1 MLRTGSSCSSQR
13 AALDAQQPRCFV
25 IDPLSAIINID
36 ADASLRRLPEQLL
49 ALTKAVGITLV
60 CTSLLSGSDA
70 LTEGSSIQVST
81 VADTWIHISYAVLAG
96 ERNRALTIIKSRGTE
111 HSNQVRELILDASGI
126 TLADDTL
133 PWARLV
139 ATIRRQLPRA
149 GVLAWRH
156 EDWSR
161 VWPQVLDAMVVAAS
175 HAPPFDTSRP
185 ALLAQCYSRAVASD
199 VKLTLLHS
207 FPLDHPVAV
216 LRAAGTAA
224 EDLRRTPLY
233 ALDRSQDFDH
243 LTTLYLPPISPHGA
257 YSRLQEIVAHLR
269 APNGCPWD
277 REQTM
282 QTLRKDLLEE
292 TYELLEALDEDDD
305 EKAAE
310 ELGDLTLIVAMLAQ
324 IASEEEHFQ
333 WPRVMELICDKLIRR
348 HPHVFGDVEVS
359 GVEDVLA
366 NWAAIKEQ
374 EASGRSQVARSPG
387 AEQSGSGRKE
397 SILDSVPKALPALML
412 ASKYQS
418 RLARA
423 EIEPELAEADPIG
436 VALWNLVSAA
446 RGAGVD
452 AETVLRDLCRQVADH
467 VE

>member
-1 MLRTGSSCSSQR
+1 MTTITIIGLGPGDPGLVTRSAWEALETAGEVYLRTSR
-13 AALDAQQPRCFV
+13 HPTVAALPPSLAIHSFDAIYEAAEDFAAVYAQIAV
-25 IDPLSAIINID
+25 KIV
-36 ADASLRRLPEQLL
+36 
-49 ALTKAVGITLV
+49 ALGTRPQGVL
-60 CTSLLSGSDA
+60 
-70 LTEGSSIQVST
+70 
-81 VADTWIHISYAVLAG
+81 YAVPGDPTVG
-96 ERNRALTIIKSRGTE
+96 E
-111 HSNQVRELILDASGI
+111 
-126 TLADDTL
+126 
-133 PWARLV
+133 
-139 ATIRRQLPRA
+139 ATTWLIRRQAAQA
-149 GVLAWRH
+149 GLVV
-156 EDWSR
+156 R
-161 VWPQVLDAMVVAAS
+161 VIPGVSFVEPACWALGLDPLERDGLQVLDAMVVAAS

-185 ALLAQCYSRAVASD
+185 ALLAQCYNRAVASD

-207 FPLDHPVAV
+207 FPPDHTMTV

-224 EDLRRTPLY
+224 EDLRRMPLY

-243 LTTLYLPPISPHGA
+243 LTTLYVQPISPHGA
-257 YSRLQEIVAHLR
+257 YRRLQEIVAHLR

-292 TYELLEALDEDDD
+292 TYELLEALDDDDD

-324 IASEEEHFQ
+324 IASEEERFQ
-333 WPRVMELICDKLIRR
+333 WPVVMELICDKLIRR

-359 GVEDVLA
+359 GVEEVLA

-374 EASGRSQVARSPG
+374 EASARSQVARSPG
-387 AEQSGSGRKE
+387 VEQSGGGKKE

-452 AETVLRDLCRQVADH
+452 AETALRDLCRQVADQ

>member
-1 MLRTGSSCSSQR
+1 MTTITIIGLGPGDPGLVTRSAWEALETAGEIYLRTSRHPTVAELPPDMTIHSFDAIYEAAEDFAEVYRQIAAEIVALGSRPQGVLYAVPGDPTVGEATTWLIR
-13 AALDAQQPRCFV
+13 RLAAQAGLVVRVIPGVSFV
-25 IDPLSAIINID
+25 EPACWALGLDPL
-36 ADASLRRLPEQLL
+36 
-49 ALTKAVGITLV
+49 
-60 CTSLLSGSDA
+60 
-70 LTEGSSIQVST
+70 
-81 VADTWIHISYAVLAG
+81 
-96 ERNRALTIIKSRGTE
+96 ERDGL
-111 HSNQVRELILDASGI
+111 
-126 TLADDTL
+126 
-133 PWARLV
+133 
-139 ATIRRQLPRA
+139 
-149 GVLAWRH
+149 
-156 EDWSR
+156 
-161 VWPQVLDAMVVAAS
+161 QVLDAMVVAAS

-207 FPLDHPVAV
+207 FPPDHPVTV

-324 IASEEEHFQ
+324 IASEEERFQ
-333 WPRVMELICDKLIRR
+333 WPVVMELICDKLIRR

-387 AEQSGSGRKE
+387 AEQSGSGRR
-397 SILDSVPKALPALML
+397 IDPG
-412 ASKYQS
+412 Q
-418 RLARA
+418 RA
-423 EIEPELAEADPIG
+423 EG
-436 VALWNLVSAA
+436 F
-446 RGAGVD
+446 AGVD
-452 AETVLRDLCRQVADH
+452 VGEQVPEPAGACRD
-467 VE
+467 

>member
-1 MLRTGSSCSSQR
+1 MTTITIIGLGPGDPGLVTRSAWEALEAAGEIYLRTSR
-13 AALDAQQPRCFV
+13 HPTVAALPPDMTIHSFDAIYEAAEDFAEVYRQIAAQIVALGSRPQGVLYAVPGDPTVGEATTWLIRRLAAQAGLAVRIIPGVSFV
-25 IDPLSAIINID
+25 EPACWALELDPL
-36 ADASLRRLPEQLL
+36 
-49 ALTKAVGITLV
+49 
-60 CTSLLSGSDA
+60 
-70 LTEGSSIQVST
+70 
-81 VADTWIHISYAVLAG
+81 
-96 ERNRALTIIKSRGTE
+96 ERDGL
-111 HSNQVRELILDASGI
+111 
-126 TLADDTL
+126 
-133 PWARLV
+133 
-139 ATIRRQLPRA
+139 
-149 GVLAWRH
+149 
-156 EDWSR
+156 
-161 VWPQVLDAMVVAAS
+161 QVLDAMVVAAS

-207 FPLDHPVAV
+207 FPPLDLIAV

-269 APNGCPWD
+269 APDGCPWD

-292 TYELLEALDEDDD
+292 TYELLEALDDDDD

-324 IASEEEHFQ
+324 IASEEERFQ
-333 WPRVMELICDKLIRR
+333 WPVVMELICDKLIRR

-374 EASGRSQVARSPG
+374 EASGRSQVAG
-387 AEQSGSGRKE
+387 GKKE

-452 AETVLRDLCRQVADH
+452 AETALRDLCRQVADQ

>member
-1 MLRTGSSCSSQR
+1 MTTITIIGLGPGDPGLVTRSAWEALETAGEIYLRTSR
-13 AALDAQQPRCFV
+13 HP
-25 IDPLSAIINID
+25 
-36 ADASLRRLPEQLL
+36 
-49 ALTKAVGITLV
+49 
-60 CTSLLSGSDA
+60 
-70 LTEGSSIQVST
+70 T
-81 VADTWIHISYAVLAG
+81 VAELPPDMTIHSFDAIYEAAEDFAEVYRQIAAEIVALGSRPQGVLYAVPGDPTVG
-96 ERNRALTIIKSRGTE
+96 E
-111 HSNQVRELILDASGI
+111 
-126 TLADDTL
+126 
-133 PWARLV
+133 
-139 ATIRRQLPRA
+139 ATTWLIRRQAAEA
-149 GVLAWRH
+149 GLTV
-156 EDWSR
+156 R
-161 VWPQVLDAMVVAAS
+161 VIPGVSFVEPACWALGLDPLERDGLQVLDAMVAAAS

-207 FPLDHPVAV
+207 FSPDHPVTV

-374 EASGRSQVARSPG
+374 EASGH
-387 AEQSGSGRKE
+387 GRR
-397 SILDSVPKALPALML
+397 P
-412 ASKYQS
+412 
-418 RLARA
+418 ARA
-423 EIEPELAEADPIG
+423 IRAIFRLVCGVPILG
-436 VALWNLVSAA
+436 PAHS
-446 RGAGVD
+446 RS
-452 AETVLRDLCRQVADH
+452 TVRSDSISNA
-467 VE
+467 